1 MDIQSAIGQVSA
13 GNDLSKEDMSKI
25 ILEVLE
31 GKVTDAQ
38 IGAFL
43 IALSIK
49 GETVDEVIGAVNV
62 MRDLSTKVDI
72 NEPYLI
78 DTCGTGG
85 TGIGIFNVSTTSAF
99 VAASCGAK
107 IAKHGNR
114 SATRKSG
121 SADLLEQAGVSL
133 SITPEQV
140 ASCIEE
146 VGLGF
151 MFAQTH
157 HSAMRHVVG
166 PRKEIGQKSIFNILG
181 PLTNPASA
189 KRQVLGVYDK
199 KWMNP
204 VAEVLNELG
213 SEHLLIVH
221 SRDGLDEI
229 SIACPTYVTEMKDG
243 KISEYEISPEDFNFK
258 TTSLEGL
265 QVNSPQQSLNLA
277 KLALQGEHEK
287 ASPMICMTAGAALYV
302 SEITNSLE
310 SGVELARSS
319 LESGAGLKKLN
330 QLVEYTS
337 QFK

>member
-1 MDIQSAIGQVSA
+1 MDIQSAISQVSS
-13 GNDLSKEDMSKI
+13 GKNLKKDDMSEI
-25 ILEVLE
+25 ILEILE

-43 IALSIK
+43 IALSMK
-49 GETVDEVIGAVNV
+49 GETVDEVIGAVSV
-62 MRDLSTKVDI
+62 MRDLSTKVEI
-72 NEPYLI
+72 NAPNLI

-99 VAASCGAK
+99 IASSCGAK

-133 SITPEQV
+133 SLTPKQV

-151 MFAQTH
+151 MFAQAH

-166 PRKEIGQKSIFNILG
+166 PRKEIGQKSIFNVLG

-199 KWMNP
+199 KWMTP
-204 VAEVLNELG
+204 IAEVLNELG
-213 SEHLLIVH
+213 SEHLFIVH
-221 SRDGLDEI
+221 SKDGLDEI
-229 SIACPTYVTEMKDG
+229 SLASPTYVTEMKDG

-258 TTSLEGL
+258 TTSLDGL
-265 QVNSPQQSLNLA
+265 QVNSPQESLNLA

-287 ASPMICMTAGAALYV
+287 ASSMICMTAGAALYL
-302 SEITNSLE
+302 SDIAGSLE
-310 SGVELARSS
+310 AGVELAKSS

-330 QLVEYTS
+330 QLVEFTS

>member
-1 MDIQSAIGQVSA
+1 MDIQSAISQVSS
-13 GNDLSKEDMSKI
+13 GKNLSKDDMSEI
-25 ILEVLE
+25 ILEILE

-49 GETVDEVIGAVNV
+49 GETVDEVIGAVSV
-62 MRDLSTKVDI
+62 MRDLSTKVEV
-72 NEPYLI
+72 NAPNLI

-99 VAASCGAK
+99 IASSCGAK

-133 SITPEQV
+133 SLTPEQV
-140 ASCIEE
+140 ATCIEE
-146 VGLGF
+146 LGLGF
-151 MFAQTH
+151 MFAQAH

-199 KWMNP
+199 KWMIP
-204 VAEVLNELG
+204 IAEVLNELG
-213 SEHLLIVH
+213 SEHLFIVH
-221 SRDGLDEI
+221 SKDGLDEI
-229 SIACPTYVTEMKDG
+229 SLACPTYVTEMKEG
-243 KISEYEISPEDFNFK
+243 KISEYEISPEDFDFK
-258 TTSLEGL
+258 TTSLDGL
-265 QVNSPQQSLNLA
+265 QVNSPQESLNLA

-287 ASPMICMTAGAALYV
+287 ASSMICMTAGAALYV
-302 SEITNSLE
+302 SDIAGSLE
-310 SGVELARSS
+310 AGVELAKSS

-330 QLVEYTS
+330 QLAEFTS

>member
-1 MDIQSAIGQVSA
+1 MDIQSAISQVSA
-13 GNDLSKEDMSKI
+13 RRNLTREDMSEI
-25 ILEVLE
+25 ILEILE

-43 IALSIK
+43 IALSMK
-49 GETVDEVIGAVNV
+49 GETVDEVLGAVGV
-62 MRDLSTKVDI
+62 MRDLSTKVEID
-72 NEPYLI
+72 EPNLI

-85 TGIGIFNVSTTSAF
+85 TGIGIFNVSTTSAL
-99 VAASCGAK
+99 VASSCGAK

-133 SITPEQV
+133 SLTPEQV
-140 ASCIEE
+140 ASCIQEI
-146 VGLGF
+146 GLGF

-166 PRKEIGQKSIFNILG
+166 PRKEIGQKSIFNVLG

-199 KWMNP
+199 KWMTP
-204 VAEVLNELG
+204 IAEVLDELG

-229 SIACPTYVTEMKDG
+229 SLASPTYVTEMRDG
-243 KISEYEISPEDFNFK
+243 KISEYEVSPEDFNFE
-258 TTSLEGL
+258 TDTLEGL
-265 QVNSPQQSLNLA
+265 QVNSPQESLDLA
-277 KLALQGEHEK
+277 KLALQGEHKK
-287 ASPMICMTAGAALYV
+287 ASSMICMTAGAALYV
-302 SEITNSLE
+302 SDIANSLE
-310 SGVELARSS
+310 SGVELAKRSV
-319 LESGAGLKKLN
+319 ESGEGLKKLN
-330 QLVEYTS
+330 QLVEFTS
-337 QFK
+337 QF